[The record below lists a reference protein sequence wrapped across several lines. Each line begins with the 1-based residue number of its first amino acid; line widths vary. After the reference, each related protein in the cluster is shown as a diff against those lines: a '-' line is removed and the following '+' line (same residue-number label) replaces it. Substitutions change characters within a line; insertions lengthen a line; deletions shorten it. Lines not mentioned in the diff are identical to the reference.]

1 MIELDYSR
9 FVLAL
14 MIVVGLIGLFAFV
27 LRRIGF
33 GSIRTSSSSGQQRR
47 LKIQEVASIDA
58 RRKLVLVRRDD
69 TEHLVLL
76 GLSQDLLIES
86 GIPVSDS
93 DETFAKGIK
102 KDSSFKRV
110 ITDVLSKTK

>member
-14 MIVVGLIGLFAFV
+14 MFVVGLIGLFAFV

-33 GSIRTSSSSGQQRR
+33 GGIRTSSSSGQQQR

-93 DETFAKGIK
+93 DETFTKGIK
-102 KDSSFKRV
+102 EESSFKRA

>member
-14 MIVVGLIGLFAFV
+14 IIVVGLIGLFAFV
-27 LRRIGF
+27 LRRVGF
-33 GSIRTSSSSGQQRR
+33 GNIRTSSGSGQQRR
-47 LKIQEVASIDA
+47 LTIQEVASIDA
-58 RRKLVLVRRDD
+58 RRKLILVRRDD

-86 GIPVSDS
+86 GIPVSDT
-93 DETFAKGIK
+93 DRTDAGGIK
-102 KDSSFKRV
+102 KDRSFTRV

>member
-14 MIVVGLIGLFAFV
+14 MIVVGLIGIFAFV

-33 GSIRTSSSSGQQRR
+33 GNIRTSSSSGQQRR
-47 LKIQEVASIDA
+47 LTIQEVASIDA

-93 DETFAKGIK
+93 DKTITKNIIAKIIIVKIIK
-102 KDSSFKRV
+102 KIIKN
-110 ITDVLSKTK
+110 

>member
-14 MIVVGLIGLFAFV
+14 MIVVGLIGIFAFV

-33 GSIRTSSSSGQQRR
+33 GNIRTSSSSRQQRR
-47 LKIQEVASIDA
+47 LTIQEVASIDA

-93 DETFAKGIK
+93 DKTITKNIK
-102 KDSSFKRV
+102 RDSAFKRV